1 MTRTKGDVKLKAGE
15 FLCVQCE
22 RPFSTYTRPNRK
34 GRPEPAFGKRFCSN
48 RCRVAN
54 SRGQKEYGYSTCP
67 ICQHSYK
74 QKTINQVFCGRKCRE
89 EFHKLEKR
97 AQAEKE
103 KQT

>member
-1 MTRTKGDVKLKAGE
+1 MTRTKGDVKLKTGE

-74 QKTINQVFCGRKCRE
+74 QRTINQVFCGKKCRE

-97 AQAEKE
+97 AQAEKGE
-103 KQT
+103 QA